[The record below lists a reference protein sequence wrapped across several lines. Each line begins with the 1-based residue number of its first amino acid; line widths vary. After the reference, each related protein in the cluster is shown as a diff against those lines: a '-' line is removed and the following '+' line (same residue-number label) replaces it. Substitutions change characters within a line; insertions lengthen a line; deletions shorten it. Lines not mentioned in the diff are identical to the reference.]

1 MISQLT
7 LVAADGGSEEEPAIE
22 IGHHVEWTW
31 RDFTFNLDTI
41 WATVLAGT
49 IVVGLG
55 FLARKHLTKDTDDHV
70 PTKLQ
75 LTWETLVS
83 WVSGQVEDNL
93 GRVNRTVVALAVALF
108 FFILIANWFEIVPSA
123 WNDDTGHLLAAPTA
137 DTNLTYAM
145 ALMVFVGTWIYG
157 IRERG
162 LGGYFG
168 GFISGSI
175 ASNKIADVPA
185 RMFFTLL
192 NILEEL
198 IKPVTL
204 ALRLFGNIFAGG
216 IMLALIGLLPIYVF
230 WGPNIIWKLFDMF
243 IGGVQA
249 FIFALLTILYF
260 GMAGT
265 GHGGDDHDEHPGEHH
280 DEHPGEHPDEHQAKD
295 QPEKDT
301 ADTDS
306 TDEAPAPAPA
316 R

>member
-7 LVAADGGSEEEPAIE
+7 LVAADGGSEEESAIE

-31 RDFTFNLDTI
+31 MGLTFNLDTI

-55 FLARKHLTKDTDDHV
+55 FLARKHLTKDTEDHV

-83 WVSGQVEDNL
+83 WVTGQVEDNL

-108 FFILIANWFEIVPSA
+108 FFILIANWFELVPSA

-168 GFISGSI
+168 GFVSGSI

-260 GMAGT
+260 GMAGS
-265 GHGGDDHDEHPGEHH
+265 GHGGGDHDEHH
-280 DEHPGEHPDEHQAKD
+280 DEHQAKD
-295 QPEKDT
+295 HPERDT
-301 ADTDS
+301 ANTDS
-306 TDEAPAPAPA
+306 TDEASAPALA